1 MNTKYRIDTVENNER
16 LHVDVRD
23 MISLFQGLDSDV
35 SLNLDKKTMAYI
47 RSIMSSMLATY
58 EASSEDS
65 TIIIKSSALKRLK
78 TKVFK
83 NVEQNI
89 KTKEKSL
96 KKGKIDDSTAEP
108 VEEIFEDSEADE
120 ESEEEENS

>member
-1 MNTKYRIDTVENNER
+1 
-16 LHVDVRD
+16 

-108 VEEIFEDSEADE
+108 VEEIFEDSETDE

>member
-1 MNTKYRIDTVENNER
+1 MNTKYRIDIVENNER

-23 MISLFQGLDSDV
+23 MISLVQGLSSDV
-35 SLNLDKKTMAYI
+35 KLNLDIKTLTYVQ
-47 RSIMSSMLATY
+47 SILSSMISTY

-96 KKGKIDDSTAEP
+96 EKGKIDDSTAEP

>member
-23 MISLFQGLDSDV
+23 VISLLQGISADVKLKLD
-35 SLNLDKKTMAYI
+35 LKTMIYVQ
-47 RSIMSSMLATY
+47 SIFSSMVATY

-65 TIIIKSSALKRLK
+65 TIIIKSSALKTLK

-96 KKGKIDDSTAEP
+96 EKGKIDDSTAEP

>member
-78 TKVFK
+78 AKVFK

>member
-96 KKGKIDDSTAEP
+96 KKGKIDDSTVEP

>member
-16 LHVDVRD
+16 LHIDVRD
-23 MISLFQGLDSDV
+23 MISLVQGLSSDV
-35 SLNLDKKTMAYI
+35 KLNLDIKTLTYVQ
-47 RSIMSSMLATY
+47 SILSSMIATY

-96 KKGKIDDSTAEP
+96 EKGKIDDSTAEP